1 MKQASRKPTTVGD
14 ILQYEYTEPLD
25 LKINDLAEILHVHRN
40 TVSALVNNN
49 RKLTTD
55 MAFRLA
61 KAFDTSVDF
70 WRNLQAAV
78 DLWEVENDMRA
89 QEELNRIV
97 SVKDFIAQRDVGAKK
112 SLNHLFVGRIRC
124 FHRIRQISLLQHNLH
139 SVISCLKPYW

>member
-1 MKQASRKPTTVGD
+1 MKQATRKPTTVGD
-14 ILQYEYTEPLD
+14 ILVYEYLEPLN
-25 LKINDLAEILHVHRN
+25 LKINELAEMLQVHRN

-70 WRNLQAAV
+70 WLNLQAAV

-89 QEELNRIV
+89 QEQFSRIV
-97 SVKDFIAQRDVGAKK
+97 PVADFIARRKAEQKNVA
-112 SLNHLFVGRIRC
+112 
-124 FHRIRQISLLQHNLH
+124 
-139 SVISCLKPYW
+139 